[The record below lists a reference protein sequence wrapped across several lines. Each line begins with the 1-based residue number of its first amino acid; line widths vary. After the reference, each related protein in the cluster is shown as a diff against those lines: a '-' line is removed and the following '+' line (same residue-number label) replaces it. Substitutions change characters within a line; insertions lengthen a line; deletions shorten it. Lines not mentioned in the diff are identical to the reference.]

1 MKKEFI
7 FSMLLAASLPAAAAH
22 HGRVFVDKNH
32 NGSFDKGEKVL
43 KDVKVSDGLNVVKTD
58 ANGMYTLPGHERERF
73 VFITLPSGYKAG
85 DKHYHPITAAAGNY
99 DFGLIPYQAG
109 IDKKG
114 AHRFIQ
120 VSDTEIFNTTGNEAW
135 AENIRQY
142 AANEKPAFIIHTGDI
157 CYEKG
162 LKEHIELMNTQNMN
176 IPMFYCIGN
185 HDLVK
190 GKYGEEC
197 FEKYYGPVYYSFD
210 VAGVHYIVTPM
221 PGRDYRPGYTKDD
234 VCRWLKND
242 LAHVSPETPIYI
254 FNHDILTYGNDFTYK
269 GKTESIN
276 LNEYNL
282 KAWIY
287 GHWHINH
294 KKKQGNVYTICT
306 SSLDKGGIDHSTSAY
321 RVMHVDGK
329 GDFTSELRYTYL
341 DKKLCIASPVGESAS
356 RVVTANVY
364 SSVSPVRKA
373 SYTCTDGTRTILKNK
388 PLTQVSDWTWSA
400 DMPLKEQYK
409 GKKLTLQVVAEFKNG
424 ETTKT
429 ETNFVYLPGETTVKL
444 DGNWD
449 NLAGNAA
456 HTGISTA
463 QLDST
468 LSLAWVRNVGANL
481 YMSSPLIHNGKIFT
495 ASIDEDLKGKAFIY
509 AMDGASGKI
518 VWKYPV
524 ASSIKNTIAITDDI
538 VFAQDVLGNLYAVDC
553 ESGTLRWK
561 TQLPVNG
568 LPGLIE
574 GLATDKG
581 IVYAG
586 TGKALSA
593 FEARTGKLI
602 WRNNDWNQREGTT
615 TTLSVGSGVV
625 IGSVQWSALYAN
637 DLKTG
642 KKLWSASNHGLRNR
656 GASAAIHNGLLYLIS
671 NKAFFIMEARTGRI
685 IVRKTLPYSV
695 DVTSTPLLTDKEI
708 IFGTAKEGLVALD
721 NQTLEEKWKCPV
733 GDALI
738 YTSPYS
744 RPVSGTIETTPVLAG
759 KMIAVGA
766 SDGTIYGVDKA
777 TGKITWKHATGSPVF
792 GSVAA
797 SGNALVATDFGGN
810 VYVFTRK

>member
-1 MKKEFI
+1 MKKELI
-7 FSMLLAASLPAAAAH
+7 FSMLLAASLPAAATY
-22 HGRVFVDKNH
+22 HGRVYVDKNR
-32 NGSFDKGEKVL
+32 NGIFDKGEKVL
-43 KDVKVSDGLNVVKTD
+43 KDVKVSDGLNVVKTN
-58 ANGMYTLPGHERERF
+58 ANGMFTLPGHKRERF
-73 VFITLPSGYKAG
+73 IFITLPSGYKTC
-85 DKHYHPITAAAGNY
+85 DKHYHPITTATDNY
-99 DFGLIPYQAG
+99 DFGLIPYQTG

-114 AHRFIQ
+114 AHRFVQI
-120 VSDTEIFNTTGNEAW
+120 SDTEIFNTTGNERW
-135 AENIRQY
+135 VKDIRQY
-142 AANEKPAFIIHTGDI
+142 TANEKAAFIIHTGDI

-162 LKEHIELMNTQNMN
+162 MKEHIQLMNTQNMN
-176 IPMFYCIGN
+176 LPVFYCIGN

-190 GKYGEEC
+190 GKYGEEF
-197 FEKYYGPVYYSFD
+197 FEKYYGLVYYSFD

-221 PGRDYRPGYTKDD
+221 PGGDYSPGYTKDD

-242 LAHVSPETPIYI
+242 LAYVSPETPIYI

-269 GKTESIN
+269 GKTESVN
-276 LNEYNL
+276 LNKYNL

-287 GHWHINH
+287 GHWHINL
-294 KKKQGNVYTICT
+294 KKKQGKVYTICT

-329 GDFTSELRYTYL
+329 GDFTSELRYSYMN
-341 DKKLCIASPVGESAS
+341 KNICITSPVGESAS
-356 RVVTANVY
+356 RTVTANVY
-364 SSVSPVRKA
+364 SSISPVRKA
-373 SYTCTDGTRTILKNK
+373 YYTCTDGTRTILKNK
-388 PLTQVSDWTWSA
+388 PLTQVSDWTWNA
-400 DMPLKEQYK
+400 EMPLKEQYK
-409 GKKLTLQVVAEFKNG
+409 GKELKLQVVAELQNG

-429 ETNFVYLPGETTVKL
+429 ETSFVYLPEKTTVKL

-456 HTGISTA
+456 HTGNSTA
-463 QLDST
+463 HLDST

-509 AMDGASGKI
+509 AMDGANGKI
-518 VWKYPV
+518 VWKYQA
-524 ASSIKNTIAITDDI
+524 ASSIKNTIAIADNT

-553 ESGTLRWK
+553 ESGKLRWK
-561 TQLPVNG
+561 AQLPVNG

-574 GLATDKG
+574 GLTTDNG

-593 FEARTGKLI
+593 YEAQTGKLI
-602 WRNNDWNQREGTT
+602 WRNKDWNQREGTT
-615 TTLSVGSGVV
+615 STLSVGTGVV

-637 DLKTG
+637 DQQTG
-642 KKLWSASNHGLRNR
+642 KKLWEASDYGLRNR
-656 GASAAIHNGLLYLIS
+656 GASAAIHGGLLYLIS
-671 NKAFFIMEARTGRI
+671 DKSFFIMDAKSGRI
-685 IVRKTLPYSV
+685 IVRKSLPYSV

-721 NQTLEEKWKCPV
+721 SQTLEEKWRCPV
-733 GDALI
+733 DNALV
-738 YTSPYS
+738 YTAPYS
-744 RPVSGTIETTPVLAG
+744 RPISGTIETTPVIAG

-766 SDGTIYGVDKA
+766 SDGTIYGIDKE
-777 TGKITWKHATGSPVF
+777 TGKICWRHATGAPIF

-797 SGNALVATDFGGN
+797 SGNTLIATDFGGN
-810 VYVFTRK
+810 VYAFTRK

>member
-221 PGRDYRPGYTKDD
+221 PGGDYRPGYTKDD

-468 LSLAWVRNVGANL
+468 LSLAWVRNVAPT
-481 YMSSPLIHNGKIFT
+481 SICPL
-495 ASIDEDLKGKAFIY
+495 
-509 AMDGASGKI
+509 
-518 VWKYPV
+518 
-524 ASSIKNTIAITDDI
+524 
-538 VFAQDVLGNLYAVDC
+538 
-553 ESGTLRWK
+553 R
-561 TQLPVNG
+561 
-568 LPGLIE
+568 
-574 GLATDKG
+574 
-581 IVYAG
+581 
-586 TGKALSA
+586 
-593 FEARTGKLI
+593 
-602 WRNNDWNQREGTT
+602 
-615 TTLSVGSGVV
+615 
-625 IGSVQWSALYAN
+625 
-637 DLKTG
+637 
-642 KKLWSASNHGLRNR
+642 
-656 GASAAIHNGLLYLIS
+656 
-671 NKAFFIMEARTGRI
+671 
-685 IVRKTLPYSV
+685 
-695 DVTSTPLLTDKEI
+695 
-708 IFGTAKEGLVALD
+708 
-721 NQTLEEKWKCPV
+721 
-733 GDALI
+733 
-738 YTSPYS
+738 
-744 RPVSGTIETTPVLAG
+744 
-759 KMIAVGA
+759 
-766 SDGTIYGVDKA
+766 
-777 TGKITWKHATGSPVF
+777 
-792 GSVAA
+792 
-797 SGNALVATDFGGN
+797 
-810 VYVFTRK
+810 